1 MSFSKKLL
9 LTPPRQLLA
18 VTVFSVLLLG
28 CSDPTSDTI
37 DANAGTA
44 KKETQVEAAASD
56 VQLNLD
62 GDNCDIKWT
71 GSNAVGMTPYGYF
84 YDLEGSILLEGKSR
98 QLKHLE
104 VDIDMN
110 GVKAMNESLTEKLKT
125 HGFFEVDKFPTSR
138 FVATSISDKPRAD
151 DPDGTTHVIEG
162 NFQLRDVTKSITFP
176 VTLAIEGN
184 AFTLTSEFKI
194 NRKDFGVVY
203 ENATEDKAIR
213 DNVLINIDIETQIK

>member
-1 MSFSKKLL
+1 MPVSKSI
-9 LTPPRQLLA
+9 LTPRHQLLA
-18 VTVFSVLLLG
+18 AIVLSVLLLG

-37 DANAGTA
+37 DANAGAA
-44 KKETQVEAAASD
+44 KKEKQVEVAAND
-56 VQLNLD
+56 VRLELN

-84 YDLEGSILLEGKSR
+84 YDLEGNILLEGESR
-98 QLKHLE
+98 QLKHFE

-138 FVATSISDKPRAD
+138 FVATSITDQPRAD

-176 VTLAIEGN
+176 VTAAMEGDT
-184 AFTLTSEFKI
+184 FTLTSEFKI
-194 NRKDFGVVY
+194 NRKDFGVIY
-203 ENATEDKAIR
+203 ENATEDQAIR
-213 DNVLINIDIETQIK
+213 DNVLINIDIETELK